1 MEKYGSGIV
10 NIPKENSD
18 GVKTAEVARCPKC
31 GASLDNYNTI
41 VIKCA
46 NCGVVNG

>member
-31 GASLDNYNTI
+31 GASLDNYNTT